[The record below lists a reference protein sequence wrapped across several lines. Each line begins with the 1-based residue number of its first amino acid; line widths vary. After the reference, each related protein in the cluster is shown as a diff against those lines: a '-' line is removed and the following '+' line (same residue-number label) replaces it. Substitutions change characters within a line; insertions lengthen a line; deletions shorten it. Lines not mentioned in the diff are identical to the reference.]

1 MFKARIISSLRRA
14 TAISFAVAVAMSL
27 AANNAL
33 AQDVD
38 ARALLEQMSAE
49 IAGLESFVLEGDAYA
64 DARLE
69 AGHIIEHSS
78 HVTLRL
84 RRNPAGI
91 RVTNRTAEARKE
103 VVFNDG
109 ALSVFTSDGNYY
121 ARTEIRNSVDTFF
134 EYAVERAG
142 VEVPLLDFISTN
154 VADHMLEDADEVR
167 YLEKSLIRDKVY
179 HHIGIRSAEIDVQV
193 WVAAEG
199 PPLPGKL
206 SITSKWEGGAPRFV
220 AFFEWDTA
228 PEFPDDLFDFT
239 PPDDAVEIDFL
250 ADVED

>member
-1 MFKARIISSLRRA
+1 MAL
-14 TAISFAVAVAMSL
+14 TL
-27 AANNAL
+27 AGNVL
-33 AQDVD
+33 AQDVEP
-38 ARALLEQMSAE
+38 RALLERMSAE
-49 IAGLESFVLEGDAYA
+49 IAGLESFVLEGVAYA

-78 HVTLRL
+78 QVTLSL

-91 RVTNRTAEARKE
+91 RVTNRSVEATRE

-121 ARTEIRNSVDTFF
+121 ARTEIQSSVETFF

-142 VEVPLLDFISTN
+142 VDVPLLDFISAN

-228 PEFPDDLFDFT
+228 PSFTDDLFEFE
-239 PPDDAVEIDFL
+239 PPEGAIEIDFL
-250 ADVED
+250 SDVER

>member
-1 MFKARIISSLRRA
+1 MYRFDRPPLTPKIGYSMLLSLLVFVSSTGA
-14 TAISFAVAVAMSL
+14 S
-27 AANNAL
+27 
-33 AQDVD
+33 AQEVNPKT
-38 ARALLEQMSAE
+38 LLELMSAE

-69 AGHIIEHSS
+69 AGHLIEHSS
-78 HVTLRL
+78 QVTLSL

-91 RVTNRTAEARKE
+91 RVTNRSVEATRE

-121 ARTEIRNSVDTFF
+121 ARTEIQGSVETFF

-142 VEVPLLDFISTN
+142 VEVPLLDFISAN

-220 AFFEWDTA
+220 AFFDWDTA
-228 PEFPDDLFDFT
+228 PEFSDDLFDFT

>member
-1 MFKARIISSLRRA
+1 MSGLKVNIQVRKTWQSIVISS
-14 TAISFAVAVAMSL
+14 AICFSTGAPAE
-27 AANNAL
+27 
-33 AQDVD
+33 DVD
-38 ARALLEQMSAE
+38 PEALLSQMSAE
-49 IAGLESFVLEGDAYA
+49 IAALDAFVLQGDAYA

-78 HVTLRL
+78 QVTLSL
-84 RRNPAGI
+84 RRNPAAI

-109 ALSVFTSDGNYY
+109 ALSAFTSDGNYY
-121 ARTEIRNSVDTFF
+121 ARTEIQSSVETFF

-142 VEVPLLDFISTN
+142 VEVPLLDFISAN

-220 AFFEWDTA
+220 AFFRWDTA
-228 PEFPDDLFDFT
+228 PDFSDDLFDFA

>member
-1 MFKARIISSLRRA
+1 MRVMIIRGLRQVGA
-14 TAISFAVAVAMSL
+14 KLFCVAALTLS
-27 AANNAL
+27 ANVF

-38 ARALLEQMSAE
+38 PRALLTEMSAE
-49 IAGLESFVLEGDAYA
+49 IAGLESFVLAGDAYA

-78 HVTLRL
+78 QVSLRM
-84 RRNPAGI
+84 RRNPVGI
-91 RVTNRTAEARKE
+91 RVTNRSIEATQE
-103 VVFNDG
+103 VVFNAG
-109 ALSVFTSDGNYY
+109 ELSVFMSDGNFY
-121 ARTEIRNSVDTFF
+121 ARTEIQDSAEAFF

-142 VEVPLLDFISTN
+142 VEVPLLDFISAD
-154 VADHMLEDADEVR
+154 VADNMLEDADDVS

-220 AFFEWDTA
+220 AFFDWDTA
-228 PEFPDDLFDFT
+228 PDFSEDLFDFT
-239 PPDDAVEIDFL
+239 PPADAVEIDFL